1 MIEELFAPNIL
12 IFLLKGLQVTLTIAV
27 FTIIFSTFFGIILG
41 VAKYSRKPFVSQI
54 ASIYIDSIR
63 NIPLL
68 LFILA
73 CRFMIPIPPI
83 HAAILAMTIFTTAM
97 IAEIVRGGL
106 NSIDKGQ
113 WEAAAS
119 QGLSYTQT
127 LIYIVLP
134 QAIRKVIPP
143 LISQF
148 ITTIKDTSF
157 TWAVGIEELTGRGMI
172 IMGQYAEPAQVF
184 VLFGMIASTY
194 FVINYTLSVIARN
207 QQKRMIY
214 QSY

>member
-1 MIEELFAPNIL
+1 MIGELFKPNIL
-12 IFLLKGLQVTLTIAV
+12 IFLLKGLQVTLTIAI
-27 FTIIFSTFFGIILG
+27 FTIVLSTFCGIILG
-41 VAKYSRKPFVSQI
+41 VAKFSKKPIVSQI
-54 ASIYIDSIR
+54 ASIYIDSVR

-83 HAAILAMTIFTTAM
+83 QAAILAMTIFTTAM

-106 NSIDKGQ
+106 NSIDRGQ
-113 WEAAAS
+113 WEAAMS
-119 QGLSYTQT
+119 QGFNYVQILV
-127 LIYIVLP
+127 YIVLP

-194 FVINYTLSVIARN
+194 FLINFTLSVIARN
-207 QQKRMIY
+207 QQKKMIY